1 MIVPSR
7 RLRCYGRLLPMLLI
21 VGGLAGCQGARLMP
35 TPNMYVQS
43 PSNPFAE
50 VTPSLRTNTVDVLY
64 ATDRLPLP
72 PEDGTLAYG
81 YDRSPSLAFGSCVV
95 GIGQDV
101 SWDTLVTESRQRER
115 SQPLPLQIRSIT
127 EQTRFPA
134 TPLPL
139 VASNGQLTIDP
150 TVQAAQEQAAEQV
163 RQAIRQRLSLTSRKA
178 VYVYIH
184 GFNNTFEDGVF
195 VIAQLWHFLGRQ
207 GVPMLYTWPAGAGS
221 SLRGYTRDRE
231 SGEFTVYHLKQFLR
245 VLASTAEVEQV
256 HIIAH
261 SRGTDVLTSA
271 LRELVIETRAAG
283 QEPRTVFKLR
293 NLVLAAADLDM
304 EVFMQRLAT
313 ERVGLAI
320 DWTTI
325 YVSEGDRAIGFS
337 GRLFISA
344 RRVGQVRPK
353 DLTDEQRLR
362 LERLAKV
369 SFIDARVSAGFLGH
383 SYFYNH
389 PAVSADLILLLRHS
403 FAAGSPERPL
413 RKRGENFWQITNDYL
428 TAPAAQRQ

>member
-1 MIVPSR
+1 M
-7 RLRCYGRLLPMLLI
+7 
-21 VGGLAGCQGARLMP
+21 
-35 TPNMYVQS
+35 
-43 PSNPFAE
+43 
-50 VTPSLRTNTVDVLY
+50 
-64 ATDRLPLP
+64 
-72 PEDGTLAYG
+72 
-81 YDRSPSLAFGSCVV
+81 
-95 GIGQDV
+95 
-101 SWDTLVTESRQRER
+101 
-115 SQPLPLQIRSIT
+115 
-127 EQTRFPA
+127 
-134 TPLPL
+134 
-139 VASNGQLTIDP
+139 
-150 TVQAAQEQAAEQV
+150 
-163 RQAIRQRLSLTSRKA
+163 
-178 VYVYIH
+178 
-184 GFNNTFEDGVF
+184 
-195 VIAQLWHFLGRQ
+195 
-207 GVPMLYTWPAGAGS
+207 
-221 SLRGYTRDRE
+221 
-231 SGEFTVYHLKQFLR
+231 
-245 VLASTAEVEQV
+245 

-313 ERVGLAI
+313 ERVGLAM

-337 GRLFISA
+337 GRLFIST

-389 PAVSADLILLLRHS
+389 PAVSADLILLLRDS

-428 TAPAAQRQ
+428 TAPAAQHQ